1 MKRKTVEKINAA
13 RRVKASKG
21 SIKTAKGSVKT
32 PKAST
37 KTSKANV
44 KTPKASV
51 KTSKGIFKKTSKG
64 KRGIPDRSMEPAQ
77 MLHRIFQG
85 FSIPAFVIGA
95 NHKVLYWNR
104 ALEKLTNIPMS
115 AVVDTSQH
123 WRAFYAEQRPC
134 MADLLVDGA
143 ENRIPKWYAGK
154 YKKSE
159 LLEEAY
165 EATDFF
171 PDLGENGRWQRFTA
185 ALIRQADG
193 NIVGAIT
200 TLEDITEKMTA
211 ELMQRESEQQLFNII
226 QGSPIPAYVIGLDH
240 NVIYWNRAL
249 EKLSKIPARDIV
261 GTNEHWRAFYATER
275 PCLSDLVIDQTMET
289 IPEWYGGVTKSKLL
303 EDTYEAEGFFP
314 DLGDKGRWLRFTVS
328 PLRSSR
334 GAIVGCIETLED
346 ITERELTER
355 IVFES
360 ERVLHSILEGFSIP
374 AFVIDKNHKILY
386 WNRALEKLTGV
397 KAADVRGTNQQ
408 WRVFYKKERP
418 CMADLLVDSA
428 LENVPK
434 WYSGKYQ
441 KSDLIEDAYEAT
453 DFFPEL
459 GDSGRW
465 LRFTAA
471 LIRDFQGEL
480 IGAVETLE
488 NITEQKLAE
497 DALKRKDKRA

>member
-1 MKRKTVEKINAA
+1 MKRKTVEKINATG
-13 RRVKASKG
+13 RVKASKG
-21 SIKTAKGSVKT
+21 SVKAPKGSI
-32 PKAST
+32 
-37 KTSKANV
+37 KTSKASV
-44 KTPKASV
+44 KTSKASV
-51 KTSKGIFKKTSKG
+51 KTSKGIVKKTSKG
-64 KRGIPDRSMEPAQ
+64 KRGIPDKSIKSVEPAQ
-77 MLHRIFQG
+77 MLYSIFQG

-115 AVVDTSQH
+115 EVVDTSQH
-123 WRAFYAEQRPC
+123 WRAFYAEERPC

-154 YKKSE
+154 YKKSG

-185 ALIRQADG
+185 ALIRQPDG

-211 ELMQRESEQQLFNII
+211 ELLLREGEQQLFNII

-386 WNRALEKLTGV
+386 WNRALENLTGV

-497 DALKRKDKRA
+497 DALKRNNTRA